1 MRSLSLS
8 SGSYLLCAGF
18 SFIAV
23 TTGAGCADIDG
34 ASLSDTDLLLS
45 EMADGPS
52 VVASSGVTVGAGGA
66 GGVSVGVGGSSS
78 TSVTV
83 GVGGAGGGPEPPPG
97 PAALGFWKLD
107 DCSDASSALLDS
119 SGNDLTAT
127 RSPSVACAPGIDGL
141 AASFDAKADII
152 EVPHDPAIVFDQH
165 VAVAAW
171 VNPTDV
177 TGNNPIIY
185 QRDSGK
191 AAFHLGINNGK
202 AVFQVGLVGGKT
214 VTTSIPVSANAWTHL
229 AGLYDG
235 EFIFLFR
242 NGQQVGQIFAQGEVV
257 DLTAPLH
264 IGKNGNTNRFDG
276 LIDEVWL
283 SNGPVSVADIQ
294 SLSCLQ
300 RPTTFSLTPATSGP
314 VAPET
319 SVEYALT
326 VKNNDV
332 GACPA
337 SAYFVSPD
345 FQPDFSISIG
355 NNFVEVDPGEEI
367 TFPITV
373 TSSSEAEA
381 GVHEIPVTVF
391 ELNGS
396 EFLPAALTYEIVEPT
411 GCFVRTS
418 RELLIR
424 HLSVVDDPVRTAFN
438 APGDP
443 RNGVWTFGKLMED
456 MAPTPEAAPEFVEQM
471 LSTWLSDQTVNGLVI
486 PDRQALQG
494 LVLDS
499 WPRTEDGKLDLT
511 QAPLNLLAI
520 VNRMDLRDLS
530 AGRAGEGRFV
540 FGVLDPNGFPT
551 QFTVIF
557 EYNLPASTEQDV
569 LNWANAWHAL
579 GSLPFP
585 SEQYNAALEAITT
598 QFAGRGAAPSSPN
611 GSALSQLRTNEIA
624 LDAPWELR
632 EFKISA
638 TTGLLT
644 PDTVKLT
651 PDLSFDGTQT
661 LADFVNQNEA
671 TILQEKHVVPE
682 TFGGG
687 PFLGAA
693 SLNNLTA
700 WAAPGINNNEARHR
714 FSLNTCN
721 GCHGFAETGTQFL
734 HVFPRFP
741 GQQADLSGFMTGITM
756 PDPVSGEPR
765 TFNDLGRRKVDL
777 QSLVCPIPTVE
788 LKAGAGKAAKGAKGA
803 KAGSGSPTSIGKG
816 INRVH

>member
-1 MRSLSLS
+1 M
-8 SGSYLLCAGF
+8 
-18 SFIAV
+18 
-23 TTGAGCADIDG
+23 GAGCADIDS

-52 VVASSGVTVGAGGA
+52 AVSSSGVSVGAGGA
-66 GGVSVGVGGSSS
+66 GGVGGGPGTSTSVSVGVGGS
-78 TSVTV
+78 
-83 GVGGAGGGPEPPPG
+83 GGAPEPPPG
-97 PAALGFWKLD
+97 PAVLGFWKLD
-107 DCSDASSALLDS
+107 DCSASKATLLDS

-141 AASFDAKADII
+141 AASFDGKADII
-152 EVPHDPAIVFDQH
+152 EVAHQPAIAFDQR

-177 TGNNPIIY
+177 SGNNPIIY
-185 QRDSGK
+185 QRDNGK
-191 AAFHLGINNGK
+191 SAFHLGINNGK
-202 AVFQVGLVGGKT
+202 AVFQVGLVGGQT
-214 VTTSIPVSANAWTHL
+214 VTTSAPVSANTWTHI

-242 NGQQVGQIFAQGEVV
+242 NGKQVGQIFAEGEVV
-257 DLTAPLH
+257 DLAAPLQV
-264 IGKNGNTNRFDG
+264 GKNGNNNRFDG
-276 LIDEVWL
+276 LIDELWL
-283 SNGPVSVADIQ
+283 SNGPVSVSDIQ

-300 RPTTFSLTPATSGP
+300 RPTTFTLAPASSGP

-319 SVEYALT
+319 SVAYALT
-326 VKNNDV
+326 LKNNDV

-337 SAYFVSPD
+337 GTYFVSPD
-345 FQPDFSISIG
+345 FQDNFNISIN
-355 NNFVEVDPGEEI
+355 NNFVEIAPGEEL
-367 TFPITV
+367 TFSINV
-373 TSSSEAEA
+373 TSTSEAEA
-381 GVHEIPVTVF
+381 GAHEIPLTVF
-391 ELNGS
+391 ELNAS

-418 RELLIR
+418 RELLVR
-424 HLSVVDDPVRTAFN
+424 HLSVVDDPVRTTFN

-443 RNGVWTFGKLMED
+443 RSGVWTFGKLMQD
-456 MAPTPEAAPEFVEQM
+456 MAPTPEDAPEFTEQM

-494 LVLDS
+494 LVLNS
-499 WPRTEDGKLDLT
+499 WPRTADGKLDLT

-569 LNWANAWHAL
+569 LDWANAWHAL

-585 SEQYNAALEAITT
+585 SEEYNAALQAITT
-598 QFAGRGAAPSSPN
+598 QFAGRGAAPSRPN

-624 LDAPWELR
+624 LDVPWELR
-632 EFKISA
+632 EFKLSA
-638 TTGLLT
+638 TGFLT

-651 PDLSFDGTQT
+651 PDQSFDGTQA
-661 LADFVNQNEA
+661 LASFVNQNEA
-671 TILQEKHVVPE
+671 AILQEKHVVPE
-682 TFGGG
+682 TFAGS

-700 WAAPGINNNEARHR
+700 WSAPGINNNEARHR

-741 GQQADLSGFMTGITM
+741 GQQASLSGFMTGITM

-765 TFNDLGRRKVDL
+765 TFNDLGRRRTDL
-777 QSLVCPIPTVE
+777 QSLVCPIPTAE
-788 LKAGAGKAAKGAKGA
+788 LKAGAGKAQKGA
-803 KAGSGSPTSIGKG
+803 KAAGGSPTSIAKG